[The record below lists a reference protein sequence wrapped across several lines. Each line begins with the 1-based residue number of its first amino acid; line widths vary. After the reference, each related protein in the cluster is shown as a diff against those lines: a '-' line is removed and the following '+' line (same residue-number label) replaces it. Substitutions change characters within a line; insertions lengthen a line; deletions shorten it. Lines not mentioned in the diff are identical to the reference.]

1 MNKATCERPKCVE
14 NYGKFFQKYHR
25 AIIDKGYRKRI
36 VIRLRVNKTVKPNIF
51 LKTLQ

>member
-25 AIIDKGYRKRI
+25 AIIDKGDR
-36 VIRLRVNKTVKPNIF
+36 NKIESKQNSKNQYFSENSAIIM
-51 LKTLQ
+51 